1 MLQTLNQID
10 QTLTLSLN
18 GSHSLFL
25 DGVAATATQT
35 ITWMPVAVVLIYVV
49 IRNNDLRAV
58 GTIVLAIALSILIAD
73 QGASSI
79 CKPLFGRLR
88 PTHEPSIM
96 YAVDVV
102 NGYRGGKFGF
112 ISSHAANTFAV
123 ATLLTL
129 LVRGRRLA
137 IVLFG
142 WALLNCWT
150 RVYLGVHYV
159 GDLACGA
166 MWGTLVATGIY
177 FAAKRLCPTLAADSR
192 LRGCHAGFTKGG
204 YSCATVELLELGM
217 LATGF
222 YIVFK
227 ALFFAS

>member
-1 MLQTLNQID
+1 MLETLRHID
-10 QTLTLSLN
+10 QTLTLFLN
-18 GSHSLFL
+18 GSQSLFL

-35 ITWMPVAVVLIYVV
+35 ATWIPVAVVLLYVL
-49 IRNNDLRAV
+49 IRNNNLRAV
-58 GTIVLAIALSILIAD
+58 GTILLAIALSILLAD
-73 QGASSI
+73 QGASSV

-96 YAVDVV
+96 YAIDVV

-159 GDLACGA
+159 GDLASGA

>member
-10 QTLTLSLN
+10 QTLTLFLN
-18 GSHSLFL
+18 GSQSLFL

-35 ITWMPVAVVLIYVV
+35 ATWIPVAVVLLYVL
-49 IRNNDLRAV
+49 IRNNNLRAV
-58 GTIVLAIALSILIAD
+58 GTILLAIALSILLAD
-73 QGASSI
+73 QGASSV
-79 CKPLFGRLR
+79 CKPIFGRLR

-96 YAVDVV
+96 YAIDVV

-159 GDLACGA
+159 GDLASGA

>member
-1 MLQTLNQID
+1 MLETLRHID
-10 QTLTLSLN
+10 QTLTLFLN
-18 GSHSLFL
+18 GSQSLFL

-35 ITWMPVAVVLIYVV
+35 ATWIPVAVVLLYVL

-58 GTIVLAIALSILIAD
+58 GTILLTIALSILLAD
-73 QGASSI
+73 QGASSV

-96 YAVDVV
+96 YAIDVV

-129 LVRGRRLA
+129 LVRGRRIA

-166 MWGTLVATGIY
+166 MWGTLVATSIY
-177 FAAKRLCPTLAADSR
+177 FAAKRLCPTLTASNRHYAR
-192 LRGCHAGFTKGG
+192 HAGFTPGG
-204 YSCATVELLELGM
+204 YQCATVELLELA
-217 LATGF
+217 LLTTYF
-222 YIVFK
+222 YILFR
-227 ALFFAS
+227 ALFFG

>member
-1 MLQTLNQID
+1 MLETLRHID
-10 QTLTLSLN
+10 QTLTLFLN
-18 GSHSLFL
+18 GSQSLFL

-35 ITWMPVAVVLIYVV
+35 ATWIPVAVVLLYVL
-49 IRNNDLRAV
+49 IRNNNLRAV
-58 GTIVLAIALSILIAD
+58 GTILLAIALSILLAD
-73 QGASSI
+73 QGASSV
-79 CKPLFGRLR
+79 CKPRFGRLR

-96 YAVDVV
+96 YAIDVV

-150 RVYLGVHYV
+150 RVYL
-159 GDLACGA
+159 
-166 MWGTLVATGIY
+166 
-177 FAAKRLCPTLAADSR
+177 
-192 LRGCHAGFTKGG
+192 
-204 YSCATVELLELGM
+204 
-217 LATGF
+217 
-222 YIVFK
+222 
-227 ALFFAS
+227 

>member
-1 MLQTLNQID
+1 MLETLRHID
-10 QTLTLSLN
+10 QTLTLFLN
-18 GSHSLFL
+18 GSQSLFL

-35 ITWMPVAVVLIYVV
+35 ATWIPVAVVLLYVL
-49 IRNNDLRAV
+49 IRNNNLRAV
-58 GTIVLAIALSILIAD
+58 GTILLAIALSILLAD
-73 QGASSI
+73 QGASSV

-96 YAVDVV
+96 YAIDVV

-159 GDLACGA
+159 GDLMCGA
-166 MWGTLVATGIY
+166 LWGTLTATAVY
-177 FAAKRLCPTLAADSR
+177 FAAKRLCPTLTASNR
-192 LRGCHAGFTKGG
+192 HYTRHAGFTPGG
-204 YSCATVELLELGM
+204 YQCATVELLELA
-217 LATGF
+217 LLTTYF
-222 YIVFK
+222 YILFR
-227 ALFFAS
+227 ALFFG

>member
-1 MLQTLNQID
+1 MLETLRHID
-10 QTLTLSLN
+10 QTLTLFLN
-18 GSHSLFL
+18 GSQSLFL

-35 ITWMPVAVVLIYVV
+35 ATWIPVAVVLLYVL

-58 GTIVLAIALSILIAD
+58 GTILLAIALSILLAD
-73 QGASSI
+73 QGASSV

-96 YAVDVV
+96 YAIDVV

-159 GDLACGA
+159 GDLMCGA
-166 MWGTLVATGIY
+166 LWGTLVATGIY
-177 FAAKRLCPTLAADSR
+177 FAAKRLCPTLTASNR
-192 LRGCHAGFTKGG
+192 HYTRHAGFTPGG
-204 YSCATVELLELGM
+204 YQCATVELLELA
-217 LATGF
+217 LLTTYF
-222 YIVFK
+222 YILFR
-227 ALFFAS
+227 ALFFG

>member
-1 MLQTLNQID
+1 MLETLRHID
-10 QTLTLSLN
+10 QTLTLFLN
-18 GSHSLFL
+18 GSQSLFL

-35 ITWMPVAVVLIYVV
+35 ATWIPVAVVLLYVL
-49 IRNNDLRAV
+49 IRNNNLRAV
-58 GTIVLAIALSILIAD
+58 GTILLAIALSILLAD
-73 QGASSI
+73 QGASSV

-96 YAVDVV
+96 YAIDVV

-166 MWGTLVATGIY
+166 MWGTLTATAVY
-177 FAAKRLCPTLAADSR
+177 FAAKRLCPTLTASNRHYAR
-192 LRGCHAGFTKGG
+192 HAGFTPGG
-204 YSCATVELLELGM
+204 YQCATVELLELA
-217 LATGF
+217 LLTTYF
-222 YIVFK
+222 YILFR
-227 ALFFAS
+227 ALFFG

>member
-1 MLQTLNQID
+1 MLETLRHID
-10 QTLTLSLN
+10 QTLTLFLN
-18 GSHSLFL
+18 GSQSLFL

-35 ITWMPVAVVLIYVV
+35 ATWIPVAVVLLYVL
-49 IRNNDLRAV
+49 IRNNNLRAV
-58 GTIVLAIALSILIAD
+58 GTILLAIALSILLAD
-73 QGASSI
+73 QGASSV

-96 YAVDVV
+96 YAIDVV

-159 GDLACGA
+159 GDLASGA
-166 MWGTLVATGIY
+166 IWGTLVATGIY
-177 FAAKRLCPTLAADSR
+177 FAAKRLCPTLATDSR

>member
-35 ITWMPVAVVLIYVV
+35 ITWMPVAVVLLYVV

-96 YAVDVV
+96 YTIDVV

-159 GDLACGA
+159 GDLMCGA
-166 MWGTLVATGIY
+166 LWGTLVATGIY
-177 FAAKRLCPTLAADSR
+177 FAAKRLCPTLAASNR
-192 LRGCHAGFTKGG
+192 HYARHAGFTPGG
-204 YSCATVELLELGM
+204 YQCAMVELLELA
-217 LATGF
+217 LLTTYF
-222 YIVFK
+222 YILFR
-227 ALFFAS
+227 ALFFG

>member
-1 MLQTLNQID
+1 MLETLRHID
-10 QTLTLSLN
+10 QTLTLFLN
-18 GSHSLFL
+18 GSQSLFL

-35 ITWMPVAVVLIYVV
+35 ATWIPVAVVLLYVL
-49 IRNNDLRAV
+49 IRNNNLRAV
-58 GTIVLAIALSILIAD
+58 GTILLAIALSILLAD
-73 QGASSI
+73 QGASSV

-96 YAVDVV
+96 YAIDVV

-159 GDLACGA
+159 GDLMCGA
-166 MWGTLVATGIY
+166 LWGTLVATGIY

>member
-1 MLQTLNQID
+1 MLETLRHID
-10 QTLTLSLN
+10 QTLTLFLN
-18 GSHSLFL
+18 GSQSLFL

-35 ITWMPVAVVLIYVV
+35 ATWIPVAVVLLYVL
-49 IRNNDLRAV
+49 IRNNNLRAV
-58 GTIVLAIALSILIAD
+58 GTILLAIALSILLAD
-73 QGASSI
+73 QGASSV

-96 YAVDVV
+96 YAIDVV

-159 GDLACGA
+159 GDLMCGA
-166 MWGTLVATGIY
+166 LWGTLTATAVY
-177 FAAKRLCPTLAADSR
+177 FAAKRLCPTLTASNRHYAR
-192 LRGCHAGFTKGG
+192 HAGFTPGG
-204 YSCATVELLELGM
+204 YQCATVELLELA
-217 LATGF
+217 LLTTYF
-222 YIVFK
+222 YILFR
-227 ALFFAS
+227 ALFFG

>member
-1 MLQTLNQID
+1 MLETLRHID
-10 QTLTLSLN
+10 QTLTLFLN
-18 GSHSLFL
+18 GSQSLFL

-35 ITWMPVAVVLIYVV
+35 ATWIPVAVVLLYVL
-49 IRNNDLRAV
+49 IRNNNLRAV
-58 GTIVLAIALSILIAD
+58 GTILLAIALSILIAD

-142 WALLNCWT
+142 WGLLNCWA

-177 FAAKRLCPTLAADSR
+177 FAAKRLCPTLTSSNR
-192 LRGCHAGFTKGG
+192 HYTRHAGFTPGG
-204 YSCATVELLELGM
+204 YQCATVELLELA
-217 LATGF
+217 LLTTYF
-222 YIVFK
+222 YILFR
-227 ALFFAS
+227 ALFFG

>member
-1 MLQTLNQID
+1 MLETLRHID
-10 QTLTLSLN
+10 QTLTLFLN
-18 GSHSLFL
+18 GSQSLFL

-35 ITWMPVAVVLIYVV
+35 ATWIPVAVVLLYVL
-49 IRNNDLRAV
+49 IRNNNLRAV
-58 GTIVLAIALSILIAD
+58 GTILLAIALSILLAD
-73 QGASSI
+73 QGASSV

-96 YAVDVV
+96 YAIDVV

-159 GDLACGA
+159 GDLMCGA
-166 MWGTLVATGIY
+166 LWGTLTATAVY
-177 FAAKRLCPTLAADSR
+177 FAAKRRCPTLAASNR
-192 LRGCHAGFTKGG
+192 HYARHAGFTPGG
-204 YSCATVELLELGM
+204 YQCATVELLELA
-217 LATGF
+217 LLTTYF
-222 YIVFK
+222 YILFR
-227 ALFFAS
+227 ALFFG

>member
-1 MLQTLNQID
+1 MLETLRHID
-10 QTLTLSLN
+10 QTLTLFLN
-18 GSHSLFL
+18 GSQSLFL

-35 ITWMPVAVVLIYVV
+35 ATWIPVAVVLLYVL
-49 IRNNDLRAV
+49 IRNNNLRAV
-58 GTIVLAIALSILIAD
+58 GTILLAIALSILLAD
-73 QGASSI
+73 QGASSV

-96 YAVDVV
+96 YAIDVV

-159 GDLACGA
+159 GDLMCGA
-166 MWGTLVATGIY
+166 LWGTLVATGIY
-177 FAAKRLCPTLAADSR
+177 FAAKRLCPTLTASNR
-192 LRGCHAGFTKGG
+192 HYTRHAGFTPGG
-204 YSCATVELLELGM
+204 YQCATVELLELA
-217 LATGF
+217 LLTTYF
-222 YIVFK
+222 YILFR
-227 ALFFAS
+227 ALFFG

>member
-1 MLQTLNQID
+1 MLETLRHID
-10 QTLTLSLN
+10 QTLTLFLN
-18 GSHSLFL
+18 GSQSLFL

-35 ITWMPVAVVLIYVV
+35 VTWIPVAVVLLYVL

-58 GTIVLAIALSILIAD
+58 GTILLAIALSILLAD
-73 QGASSI
+73 QGASSV

-96 YAVDVV
+96 YAIDVV

-159 GDLACGA
+159 GDLMCGA
-166 MWGTLVATGIY
+166 LWGTLVATGIY
-177 FAAKRLCPTLAADSR
+177 FATKRLCPTLAASNR
-192 LRGCHAGFTKGG
+192 HYARHAGFTPGG
-204 YSCATVELLELGM
+204 YQCATVELLELA
-217 LATGF
+217 LLTTYF
-222 YIVFK
+222 YILFR
-227 ALFFAS
+227 ALFFG